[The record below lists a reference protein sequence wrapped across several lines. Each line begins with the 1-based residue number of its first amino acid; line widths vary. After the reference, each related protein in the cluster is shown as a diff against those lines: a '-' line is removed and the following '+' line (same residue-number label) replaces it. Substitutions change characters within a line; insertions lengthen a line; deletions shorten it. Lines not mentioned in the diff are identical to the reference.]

1 MPLFNMWQSSAA
13 TATATTLPAAVIK
26 IHPQT
31 TQVVLERNV
40 ESHNLLVG
48 YVSITVTRPLDIT
61 TLAVS
66 LTGDQQLDIRQGEG
80 PSATQYSIRNR
91 CLDITH
97 TLLDT
102 SERSAASVL
111 DMARIHNSQELL
123 PPAYYGDTQ
132 EASSGLVPGE
142 YRFAFEFAVP
152 EDELPAS
159 VTSRLGNVSYTLNAS
174 VRRPGWLSN
183 NLAAQPVG
191 INIVQAPST
200 YLASPC
206 MRAAAFGLFLGDSAP
221 SLNALTTLPL
231 VLDLRVSDRW
241 KVSVYMVSR
250 AMKLG
255 MQSKIQAYV
264 TRIHS
269 STEEHGAVHVV
280 GLGAQLTE
288 NITHR
293 VPGTPSTTRTR
304 SVVARANGSVVSAVQ
319 APNKPSKGLVVE
331 PEQFLDART
340 IDCLGESLD
349 GVVLPGSASLGLTP
363 EPLGRA
369 AGGVQPS
376 SCSDVFS
383 VSHDLDVVV
392 DLRGV
397 EEGKVCRVTLSSPVV
412 VLPEVLLPNMAVSSL
427 PSYKDVANDL
437 VLASSLADCFCAPA
451 NPLCPPPPTYV

>member
-1 MPLFNMWQSSAA
+1 MWQSSAA
-13 TATATTLPAAVIK
+13 AAATTLPAAVIK

-48 YVSITVTRPLDIT
+48 YVSITVTKPLDIT
-61 TLAVS
+61 TLTVS

-102 SERSAASVL
+102 SEKSAASVL
-111 DMARIHNSQELL
+111 DMARIHSQELL
-123 PPAYYGDTQ
+123 PPTYYDTQ
-132 EASSGLVPGE
+132 ETSSELVPGE

-174 VRRPGWLSN
+174 MRRPGWLSN
-183 NLAAQPVG
+183 ALVAQPVS

-206 MRAAAFGLFLGDSAP
+206 MRATAFGLFLGDSAP

-264 TRIHS
+264 TRIHNS
-269 STEEHGAVHVV
+269 KEEHGVVHVV

-288 NITHR
+288 NITHK
-293 VPGTPSTTRTR
+293 VPGTPSITRTR
-304 SVVARANGSVVSAVQ
+304 NVVARANGSVISAVQ
-319 APNKPSKGLVVE
+319 APNKTNKGLIME

-349 GVVLPGSASLGLTP
+349 GVVLPGSASLALTP
-363 EPLGRA
+363 EPLGRS

-383 VSHDLDVVV
+383 VSHDLDIVV

-397 EEGKVCRVTLSSPVV
+397 EEGKLCRVTLSSPVV
-412 VLPEVLLPNMAVSSL
+412 VLPEVLMPNMAVSSL
-427 PSYKDVANDL
+427 PSYKDVAKDL
-437 VLASSLADCFCAPA
+437 VLASSLADCFCVPA

>member
-1 MPLFNMWQSSAA
+1 MWQSSVAAA
-13 TATATTLPAAVIK
+13 TTTTLPAAVIK

-48 YVSITVTRPLDIT
+48 YVSITVAKPLDIT
-61 TLAVS
+61 TLTVS

-102 SERSAASVL
+102 SEKSAASVL
-111 DMARIHNSQELL
+111 DMARIHSQEPL
-123 PPAYYGDTQ
+123 PPAYYGSQ
-132 EASSGLVPGE
+132 ETSTELAPGE

-174 VRRPGWLSN
+174 LRRPGWLSN
-183 NLAAQPVG
+183 ALAAQPVG
-191 INIVQAPST
+191 INMVQAPST

-206 MRAAAFGLFLGDSAP
+206 MRATAFGLFLGDSAP

-231 VLDLRVSDRW
+231 VLDLRVSAQW

-264 TRIHS
+264 ARIHS
-269 STEEHGAVHVV
+269 NEEEHGVVHVV

-288 NITHR
+288 KITHK
-293 VPGTPSTTRTR
+293 VPGTPSITRTR
-304 SVVARANGSVVSAVQ
+304 NVVARANGSVISAAQ
-319 APNKPSKGLVVE
+319 APNKTSKGSVME

-412 VLPEVLLPNMAVSSL
+412 VLPEALLPNMAVSSL
-427 PSYKDVANDL
+427 PSYKDVAKDL
-437 VLASSLADCFCAPA
+437 VLASSLAGCFCVPA